1 MNTLK
6 TAFRA
11 LRRDRF
17 YSFLNIGG
25 LAVGMTVALFIL
37 LWVKDEWTFDRFHS
51 KGDRIYQIYS
61 HFSDGS
67 AFEASAYP
75 LGDFALEQA
84 PQIENIVRIQ
94 KSWNDPV
101 FKTQDKLLTIDD
113 VAYTDGKFF
122 QVFDFEVLSGN
133 PNTVLES
140 TEGIVLTESTALNL
154 FGRTN
159 ILGQSLEVDG
169 ELLSVGAIIADFP
182 SNSSLQ
188 YNALIPNAVNFKNPD
203 SKANAMQWNNFNYTT
218 FALLKPETTT
228 EGLADLLSKIS
239 TEQKGSE
246 SLVGLQALRDT
257 HWENLSEYPA
267 FERGDLNSIYV
278 FLSIGLLILLVACIN
293 YVNLSTARSNQR
305 VKEISMKKIMGAR
318 QKHLFR
324 QFMGETLLISS
335 LTLVIALVLISFFLP
350 FFNQIAGKRIHISL
364 SDVGLWGVVGGAL
377 LLTTL
382 LTGLYPSLLFAA
394 KNPLQLI
401 QKSKLPKGFSVY
413 LRKGLVI
420 LQFTFSMVLMVCT
433 LIIGQQNRYVHQKDV
448 GFAKEAIFSFNV
460 KAPNQFFGGPPAY
473 SAVLKEE
480 LEKESS
486 VLKVS
491 TISQPVY
498 NVTSTHSGSLDWDGR
513 APEFEPRVTQFSIDE
528 SFAEVFDVELVE
540 GRWFQP
546 KFKMDSANV
555 ILNETAIRQ
564 FGIEDP
570 LGKRFSFRGAEGQI
584 VGVVKDFNYK
594 SIHEPIAPMVIFRDA
609 GWYRR
614 FYVRFNTGQTAEA
627 LAASQR
633 LLAQHGPEIPFEP
646 IFVNEAFEKIY
657 EKEAK
662 TNRLFQ
668 LFAFL
673 AIFISCLGLFGL
685 TTFHTE
691 RRGKEI
697 GIRKVLGASIS
708 SIISLL
714 GKEFLLLIGIAV
726 LVAIPIAWI
735 AMQQWL
741 ENFAYKINIHW
752 LFFVMGALILLLIA
766 ALTVSIQAIKAALVN
781 PIDRLR
787 SE

>member
-1 MNTLK
+1 MNTFR

-17 YSFLNIGG
+17 YTFLNIGG

-51 KGDRIYQIYS
+51 KGDRIYQVYS
-61 HFSDGS
+61 HFSDGT
-67 AFEASAYP
+67 AYEASAYP
-75 LGDFALEQA
+75 LGDLALEQA

-94 KSWNDPV
+94 PSWNDPI
-101 FKTQDKLLTIDD
+101 FKADDQLLSIED
-113 VAYTDGKFF
+113 VVYTDGNFF
-122 QVFDFEVLSGN
+122 KIFDFEVLSGN
-133 PNTVLES
+133 PDRVLES
-140 TEGIVLTESTALNL
+140 TDEIVLSKSTAERL
-154 FGRTN
+154 FGTTQV
-159 ILGQSLEVDG
+159 LGQNVEVDG
-169 ELLSVGAIIADFP
+169 ELLSVGAIMADFP

-188 YNALIPNAVNFKNPD
+188 YNVLIPNALNFKNPK
-203 SKANAMQWNNFNYTT
+203 SRANAMQWNNYNFTT
-218 FALLKPETTT
+218 FALIKPGASTD
-228 EGLADLLSKIS
+228 GLAELLSKLS

-246 SLVGLQALRDT
+246 SLVGLQSLHNT
-257 HWENLSEYPA
+257 HWENLSAYPA
-267 FERGDLNSIYV
+267 FERGDLNAIYV

-324 QFMGETLLISS
+324 QFMGETLLISG
-335 LTLVIALVLISFFLP
+335 LTLIIALVLMTFFLP
-350 FFNQIAGKRIHISL
+350 AFNQIAGKRIQIEL
-364 SDVGLWGVVGGAL
+364 SDGGLWGMVGGAL

-382 LTGLYPSLLFAA
+382 LTGLYPSFLFSA
-394 KNPLQLI
+394 KKPLQLI
-401 QKSKLPKGFSVY
+401 QKSRLPKGFSVY
-413 LRKGLVI
+413 LRKGLVT

-448 GFAKEAIFSFNV
+448 GFNKEAIFSFNA
-460 KAPNQFFGGPPAY
+460 KAPSQFFLGQPDYMLA
-473 SAVLKEE
+473 LREE
-480 LEKESS
+480 LERESS
-486 VLKVS
+486 IVKLS
-491 TISQPVY
+491 TTSQPVY
-498 NVTSTHSGSLDWDGR
+498 NVTSTHSGSLDWEGR
-513 APEFEPRVTQFSIDE
+513 DPTFVPRITQFSIDE
-528 SFAEVFDVELVE
+528 NFPEVFGVKLAE

-546 KFKMDSANV
+546 ELKMDSANV
-555 ILNETAIRQ
+555 ILNETAVRQ
-564 FGIEDP
+564 FGIENP
-570 LGKRFSFRGAEGQI
+570 IGQRFSYNGANGQI
-584 VGVVKDFNYK
+584 IGVAKDFNYK
-594 SIHEPIAPMVIFRDA
+594 SIREPIAPMVLFKDA
-609 GWYRR
+609 GR
-614 FYVRFNTGQTAEA
+614 FQNIYVRFNTEQTAEA

-633 LLAQHGPEIPFEP
+633 LLKKHVSEIPFEP
-646 IFVNEAFEKIY
+646 VFVNEAFAKIY

-673 AIFISCLGLFGL
+673 AILISCLGLFGL

-697 GIRKVLGASIS
+697 GIRKVLGASIT

-714 GKEFLLLIGIAV
+714 GKEFLILIGVAV
-726 LVAIPIAWI
+726 FIAIPIAWI

-752 LFFVMGALILLLIA
+752 IVFVVGALILLVIA
-766 ALTVSIQAIKAALVN
+766 TLTISIQAIKAALVN